1 MNEILAALLSYLLLY
16 KYVALFLI
24 IFFSAVILPLPDN
37 TVLLAAGAFASQG
50 YLNFW
55 LSFITVL
62 LANVLGDC
70 FDYSLARR
78 YGPAIT
84 RRLHVRIPWYI
95 DRLDKYIRGHPR
107 RTIFFT
113 RFIGT
118 ADVVANLLAGF
129 INVPLQKFLLW
140 DTLGNI
146 FSLFYILYLGY
157 FLGIYWTTF
166 AGILS
171 VVGWIFFVIFA
182 IAVIA
187 IISGYRPP
195 MWRKKASSA

>member
-1 MNEILAALLSYLLLY
+1 MNEILAALLSFLLLY

-50 YLNFW
+50 YLSFW

-70 FDYSLARR
+70 FDYFLAKR
-78 YGPAIT
+78 YGPSVT
-84 RRLHVRIPWYI
+84 KRLHVKIPWYI
-95 DRLDKYIRGHPR
+95 DRLDRYIRNHPR
-107 RTIFFT
+107 KTIFFT

-118 ADVVANLLAGF
+118 ADVIANLLAGF
-129 INVPLQKFLLW
+129 IKVSWQEFLLW

-146 FSLFYILYLGY
+146 LSLFYILYLGY
-157 FLGIYWTTF
+157 FLGIYWMTF
-166 AGILS
+166 SGILS
-171 VVGWIFFVIFA
+171 IVGWIFFVIFA
-182 IAVIA
+182 IAVIT
-187 IISGYRPP
+187 IVSGYRP
-195 MWRKKASSA
+195 RLLTKKITDA